1 MKYLAAALAITLGAA
16 SCSNETGKT
25 GNTDS
30 LQAKAVQYFGDSISE
45 DGAVPADQV
54 LTLLAGKDSVAC
66 KLIAPIEEVCQKKG
80 CWMELDAGT
89 EHSIRVK
96 FLDYAFFVP
105 KDASGSTAIVDGYA
119 YMDTISVA
127 ELKHLAEDAGDPK
140 EEIDKIT
147 EPEVELTFEA
157 RGVIIKK
164 K

>member
-1 MKYLAAALAITLGAA
+1 MKYLLAAAAITLGAA
-16 SCSNETGKT
+16 SCSNDTGKT

-80 CWMELDAGT
+80 CWMELNAGA
-89 EHSIRVK
+89 EHTIRVK

-119 YMDTISVA
+119 YMDTISVT

>member
-1 MKYLAAALAITLGAA
+1 MKYITAALVFVLGIA
-16 SCSNETGKT
+16 SCSNGTGKT
-25 GNTDS
+25 GNTDF
-30 LQAKAVQYFGDSISE
+30 LHAKAVQHFGDSISE

-80 CWMELDAGT
+80 CWMELNAGADQ
-89 EHSIRVK
+89 SIRVK

-105 KDASGSTAIVDGYA
+105 KDASGSTAIVEGYA

-140 EEIDKIT
+140 EEIDQIT

-164 K
+164 Q